1 MVHDW
6 SIAEREY
13 ERKTARRGRR
23 HAYEQLEPATTA
35 LVVVD
40 MVRFFT
46 RESARCQAIIPMINS
61 LASALRAAGGVVAW
75 VRPSADDPH
84 PDWSREFFG
93 EATAELFRTSG
104 GEGPLHGR
112 IDDGLAW
119 TDADLF
125 VEKRSRSAF
134 FPGYCALPEM
144 LAERG
149 VGTVIVV
156 GTVTNVCCESSVR
169 DAATLGYRVIM
180 AADANATN
188 SDATHNA
195 TLHTVYRTFGDV
207 RTTDEILAL
216 IAAGVAKPS
225 TPGERR

>member
-23 HAYEQLEPATTA
+23 HAYEKLNPATTA

-40 MVRFFT
+40 MVPFFT
-46 RESARCQAIIPMINS
+46 KESARCQAMIPTINS
-61 LASALRAAGGVVAW
+61 LATALRSAGGVVAW
-75 VRPSADDPH
+75 VLPSAADPH
-84 PDWSREFFG
+84 PEWSREFFG
-93 EATAELFRTSG
+93 EAVAELFRTSG
-104 GEGPLHGR
+104 GEGPLPQR
-112 IDDGLAW
+112 LDDALAW
-119 TDADLF
+119 FDGDLF
-125 VEKRSRSAF
+125 AEKRSRSAF
-134 FPGYCALPEM
+134 FPGYSALPEM
-144 LAERG
+144 LVARG
-149 VGTVIVV
+149 VRTVVVV

-188 SDATHNA
+188 SDAMHNA

-207 RTTDEILAL
+207 RTSEEILGL
-216 IAAGVAKPS
+216 IAAGK
-225 TPGERR
+225 TN

>member
-23 HAYEQLEPATTA
+23 HAYEQLDPSTTA
-35 LVVVD
+35 LIVVD
-40 MVRFFT
+40 MVPFFT
-46 RESARCQAIIPMINS
+46 KESARCQAIVPMINS
-61 LASALRAAGGVVAW
+61 LASALRTAGGLVAW
-75 VRPSADDPH
+75 VLPSSDDPH

-104 GEGPLHGR
+104 GEGPLAGR
-112 IDDGLAW
+112 LDDELAW
-119 TDADLF
+119 LAEDLF

-134 FPGYCALPEM
+134 FPGYCTLPEM
-144 LAERG
+144 LAARG
-149 VGTVIVV
+149 VRTVIVV

-188 SDATHNA
+188 SDAMHNA

-207 RTTDEILAL
+207 RTTDEILGL
-216 IAAGVAKPS
+216 IAAGAANQGLPS
-225 TPGERR
+225 GS